1 MGMVGYFTAINPSVL
16 DDLRADPD
24 QMAELLFPNDG
35 DDEPENTIDVDKSW
49 HGIHFILSEIAKD
62 GATALESAILGGE
75 PLGED
80 FGYGPARV
88 LTPSE
93 VQAVAAAMSSITDEA
108 FAAKFDPVAME
119 DGEIYPQIWERDGGE
134 ALDYLQHFFPSLVTF
149 YADAAKQGNAVVLWL
164 A

>member
-1 MGMVGYFTAINPSVL
+1 MGMVGYFTAIDSHTL
-16 DDLRADPD
+16 EDLRADPD

-35 DDEPENTIDVDKSW
+35 DSEPDNTIDVDKSW
-49 HGIHFILSEIAKD
+49 HGIHFILSEIAK
-62 GATALESAILGGE
+62 GGTTVLESTVLGGE

-88 LTPSE
+88 LTPAE
-93 VQAVAAAMSSITDEA
+93 VQAIAAALSGITDGA

-119 DGEIYPQIWERDGGE
+119 AEEIYPQIWERDGSE
-134 ALDYLQHFFPSLVTF
+134 ALGYLQEFFPSVVAF
-149 YADAAKQGNAVVLWL
+149 YAEAAKQGNAVVLWL